1 VAVLSI
7 GDKRLGAVLLE
18 HGYLTDMDLQ
28 NVLSRHQEVGGK
40 LADIIIE
47 MGIASERRI
56 IKAVEDGFQMPLV
69 RLPEVEVEPGALSLV
84 QGEFARDQRV
94 IPLRVEENEL
104 VIAMVDPLNT
114 LTVEEIEDAT
124 GLSVKPVQ
132 ALRREM
138 EWAVARHYPDLG
150 LPVPQLADERGSDSR
165 LGAILI
171 ADDLITEAEL
181 QKALV
186 IQKETGHLLGR
197 ILLDAKLISEK
208 DLYWAL
214 ARQAGLEFEPDVDRA
229 KVPTELADLL
239 LRADAV
245 RLQAVPLRD
254 DDGQVIVA
262 VADARKVRD
271 VEEIL
276 GRPMRAVL
284 ANPDQ
289 LNALLV
295 KTYGA
300 DRGRI
305 GESLVK
311 QDRISREQLKDAL
324 DVQQKTGRGKALGE
338 ILVELG
344 HISKDELD
352 AAVQKQKS
360 GGPRLEDTLVQS
372 GKISPELMA
381 RSLAIQLGFEYV
393 DLATFQIDPYVV
405 QLVPEGTL
413 RRYGVMPIRLKDN
426 TLQVA
431 MKDPRNV
438 FAIDDLKLI
447 TGREIVPVVALE
459 VEIMKAIDRFFGGTA
474 DVDQLSKDIAKEVGT
489 SSAMTGQAIDET
501 GSELDDSAI
510 VRVINSIIKEAARMG
525 ASDIHIEPRDMHILV
540 RVRMDGDLREYMT
553 LPRAA
558 GPAMAARVKI
568 MANLNIA
575 ERRVPQDGRVRFKD
589 KSTDVD
595 LRLSTLPTVYGEKV
609 VMRILQRA
617 ASIPSIDKLGF
628 SERNFTKFEDT
639 ILKPYGMFLI
649 TGPTGSGKSFTTFSI
664 LKRLTTPEVNV
675 TTIEDPVEYEIP
687 GINQTQV
694 NPVAGLDF
702 ARALRAF
709 LRQDPDII
717 MVGEIRDTETAK
729 IAVEAALTGHLLIA
743 TLHTNDAAGAITR
756 LDEMGVE
763 LFNISASLIGVL
775 AQRLVRRVCGDCAQ
789 PHKPEDAVVRRLGL
803 SGKELHGKTIVHG
816 VGCDRCSGSGYRGRM
831 AIHELMVITDDVRK
845 AVVEG
850 KAATEIKDIAT
861 AERGGMVTLRS
872 DGVEKAFQGLTTL
885 EEVLAVTAE

>member
-1 VAVLSI
+1 MAVLSI

-18 HGYLTDMDLQ
+18 HGFLTDSDLQ
-28 NVLSRHQEVGGK
+28 TVLSRHQEVGGM

-47 MGIASERRI
+47 MGISSERRI

-69 RLPEVEVEPGALSLV
+69 RLPEVEVEPSTLGLI

-94 IPLRVEENEL
+94 FPLRLENGEL
-104 VIAMVDPLNT
+104 AVAMIDPLNT

-124 GLSVKPVQ
+124 GLPVKPVQ

-138 EWAVARHYPDLG
+138 EWAIATYYPTLG
-150 LPVPQLADERGSDSR
+150 LPIPKLADERGSDSR

-171 ADDLITEAEL
+171 ADDLITETEL
-181 QKALV
+181 QKALT

-197 ILLDAKLISEK
+197 ILVDAKLISQT

-214 ARQAGLEFEPDVDRA
+214 ARQAGLEYEPDVDSA

-239 LRADAV
+239 LRADAI
-245 RLQAVPLRD
+245 RLQAVPLRAVA
-254 DDGQVIVA
+254 GRVIVA
-262 VADARKVRD
+262 VADARNIRD

-276 GRPMRAVL
+276 GRPMSAVL
-284 ANPDQ
+284 ASPDQ
-289 LNALLV
+289 LSAQLL

-311 QDRISREQLKDAL
+311 QDRISREQLKAAL
-324 DVQQKTGRGKALGE
+324 DLQHKTGRGKALGE

-344 HISKDELD
+344 HISKDELE

-393 DLATFQIDPYVV
+393 DLFTFQIDPYVV

-413 RRYGVMPIRLKDN
+413 RRYGVMPTRLKDN

-459 VEIMKAIDRFFGGTA
+459 ADIVKAIDRFFGGTA
-474 DVDQLSKDIAKEVGT
+474 DVDQLSKDIAKEVGNRAT
-489 SSAMTGQAIDET
+489 VSGQAVEEA
-501 GSELDDSAI
+501 SELDDSAI
-510 VRVINSIIKEAARMG
+510 VRVVNSVIKEAARMG
-525 ASDIHIEPRDMHILV
+525 ASDIHIEPREANVQV

-558 GPAMAARVKI
+558 GPALAARVKI

-575 ERRVPQDGRVRFKD
+575 ERRVPQDGRVRFKE

-628 SERNFTKFEDT
+628 SQRNFTKFEDT

-729 IAVEAALTGHLLIA
+729 TAVEAALTGHLLIA

-775 AQRLVRRVCGDCAQ
+775 AQRLVRRVCADCGQ
-789 PHKPEDAVVRRLGL
+789 PHETEEAVLRRLGL
-803 SGKELHGKTIVHG
+803 SSKDLHGKSILRG
-816 VGCDRCSGSGYRGRM
+816 AGCERCGGSGYRGRM
-831 AIHELMVITDDVRK
+831 AIHELMVVTDAVRK
-845 AVVEG
+845 AIVDG
-850 KAATEIKDIAT
+850 KSATEIKEVAT
-861 AERGGMVTLRS
+861 REPGGMVTLRA